1 VRELVRL
8 LVDPDYKNVKLYHY
22 CGDEFDQ
29 RANGTFLMGCFM
41 LVVLKMRSERVSKI
55 FAPYIKSSLIM
66 PYRDA
71 SYGDCY
77 YPCSL
82 LHCW

>member
-1 VRELVRL
+1 MRELVRL
-8 LVDPDYKNVKLYHY
+8 LVDPDYKSVKLYHY